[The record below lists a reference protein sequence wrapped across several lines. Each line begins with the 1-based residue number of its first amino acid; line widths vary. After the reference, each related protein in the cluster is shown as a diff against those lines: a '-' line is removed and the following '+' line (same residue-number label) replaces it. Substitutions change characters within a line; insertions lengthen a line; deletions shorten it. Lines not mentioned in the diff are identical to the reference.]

1 MPKPKKFGMALWL
14 QLALLLTVVAL
25 TTLAVSLIIFEVYW
39 SNVLENTRPDIR
51 RELQNLRP
59 SFGQLLDFQNFR
71 FRPRVIIFIVV
82 GLMIIGIS
90 ILVSRR
96 ILASINAL
104 EKSVQRISSSAPLES
119 NGFLGLRERI
129 EHIAKR
135 LETSENARRLANAAI
150 AHEFRTPLSA
160 LRARVES
167 LEYGV
172 YPLEMAEIAKLHP
185 NLDLLE
191 HLVEDLRTLSL
202 ADVGELRLE
211 PQKTD
216 VSALIADVL
225 LEVRGNIGYTTQ
237 PLEVWLDPKRIRQV
251 LYNLLENAVRYTPDQ
266 TRIEVQVTAQAQEV
280 QIVVA
285 DAGQGVAEEHLPHL
299 FTPFYRLE
307 PSRSREMGGSGLGLA
322 VVQAIVQAHGGSV
335 HGQRAALGGLEVVV
349 RLPHGGRL
357 TRA

>member
-211 PQKTD
+211 REPTD
-216 VSALIADVL
+216 LGALIAEVR
-225 LEVRGNIGYTTQ
+225 LEVRAQIVYIPQTCV
-237 PLEVWLDPKRIRQV
+237 VWLDPKRIRQM
-251 LYNLLENAVRYTPDQ
+251 LYNLLENAVRYTSDD
-266 TRIEVQVTAQAQEV
+266 TRIEVGIAQQKQHLE
-280 QIVVA
+280 IVVA
-285 DAGQGVAEEHLPHL
+285 DAGEGVSDEHLAHL

-335 HGQRAALGGLEVVV
+335 KARRSRLGGLEVVV
-349 RLPHGGRL
+349 LLP
-357 TRA
+357 T

>member
-14 QLALLLTVVAL
+14 QLTLLLTVVVF
-25 TTLAVSLIIFEVYW
+25 TTLVVSFVVFEVYW
-39 SNVLENTRPDIR
+39 NNVLGEVSPEIRAEIQAIRPS
-51 RELQNLRP
+51 LQNFSNPNNLRLRP
-59 SFGQLLDFQNFR
+59 GVL
-71 FRPRVIIFIVV
+71 
-82 GLMIIGIS
+82 IS
-90 ILVSRR
+90 IIAGIMIVLLSVLVSRR
-96 ILASINAL
+96 LLVSISAL
-104 EKSVQRISSSAPLES
+104 EQSVARVSNGAPLEH
-119 NGFLGLRERI
+119 FFDVREQL
-129 EHIAKR
+129 EQIAKR
-135 LETSENARRLANAAI
+135 LERSENARRLANAAI

-172 YPLEMAEIAKLHP
+172 YPLNVSEIAKLHP
-185 NLDLLE
+185 SLDLLE

-211 PQKTD
+211 YQKTD
-216 VSALIADVL
+216 LGKLIAEVGQEVRVSER
-225 LEVRGNIGYTTQ
+225 LEVHV
-237 PLEVWLDPKRIRQV
+237 PAKLEVWVDPKRIRQV
-251 LYNLLENAVRYTPDQ
+251 LYNLLENALRYTPDQ
-266 TRIEVQVTAQAQEV
+266 TRIEVQVTAQAQDL

-335 HGQRAALGGLEVVV
+335 HGQRAVLGGLEVVV
-349 RLPHGGRL
+349 RLPNNPKP
-357 TRA
+357 